1 MSKNRE
7 GELDSKIKSLIK
19 ATKNQQSCPKETTEN
34 IQVHV
39 GKKNKKS
46 PKESIENIQTHVDN
60 EIRKSRRKNPPRR
73 IVVKEVD
80 NHCDLCGEDFSNS
93 NTYLLHLKKCGD
105 NCSLTVS
112 ESTSK
117 RRTREDSLS
126 EDGKGTATPVRKCG
140 GKVSC
145 DHCYEKVW
153 HSELKEHIQE
163 VHGISDMY
171 TCCHCSAVFDSRR
184 LYSSHMRYEHDDKK
198 AFKCS
203 FCNNAYELYESLKRH
218 NRIHNKELALT
229 CDECGKS
236 FAEKITLKRHK
247 TIHTG
252 TWLLFHELIVV
263 IQSLS

>member
-1 MSKNRE
+1 MSKNKA

-19 ATKNQQSCPKETTEN
+19 STENQQFCPKETTEN
-34 IQVHV
+34 IHV

-46 PKESIENIQTHVDN
+46 PKESTENIQIHVEN
-60 EIRKSRRKNPPRR
+60 EIRKSRRKNQPRR
-73 IVVKEVD
+73 IVVEEVD

-105 NCSLTVS
+105 NCSVTVS

-117 RRTREDSLS
+117 RRIREDSLS
-126 EDGKGTATPVRKCG
+126 EDGEGTPTPVKKCG

-145 DHCYEKVW
+145 DHCYEKFW

-184 LYSSHMRYEHDDKK
+184 LYSSHMR
-198 AFKCS
+198 
-203 FCNNAYELYESLKRH
+203 
-218 NRIHNKELALT
+218 
-229 CDECGKS
+229 
-236 FAEKITLKRHK
+236 
-247 TIHTG
+247 
-252 TWLLFHELIVV
+252 
-263 IQSLS
+263 